1 MARDLF
7 SVTIFFIVFRE
18 TLEAAI
24 IVSVLLGLVEQ
35 IIHEDPNR
43 LAQLK
48 DAEPRNDPESP
59 PNEKKLDD
67 PSASSDASSTPEL
80 TSPEGEDATA
90 KRLLRKM
97 RFQIFFG
104 AALGLLIAGG
114 IGAAFIA
121 VWFTQA
127 SDLWANTE
135 NLWEGKRSRLS
146 EVSHGSRCLHMQVS
160 SPSLP
165 LSLSSSWA
173 SRCSRWTA
181 LRPSGALSFSA
192 PSPASV
198 LLPSSSRPPH
208 DTV

>member
-1 MARDLF
+1 MARNLF
-7 SVTIFFIVFRE
+7 SVPIFFIVFRE

-43 LAQLK
+43 LAQIK
-48 DAEPRNDPESP
+48 DAEPRNDPET

-80 TSPEGEDATA
+80 TSPEDGDATA

-135 NLWEGKRSRLS
+135 NLWEGKS
-146 EVSHGSRCLHMQVS
+146 
-160 SPSLP
+160 
-165 LSLSSSWA
+165 SLSSN
-173 SRCSRWTA
+173 
-181 LRPSGALSFSA
+181 SFQY
-192 PSPASV
+192 
-198 LLPSSSRPPH
+198 
-208 DTV
+208 

>member
-35 IIHEDPNR
+35 IIHEDPDR
-43 LAQLK
+43 LARIK
-48 DAEPRNDPESP
+48 DADRRNDPETP
-59 PNEKKLDD
+59 PDEKKLDD
-67 PSASSDASSTPEL
+67 PAASSDASSTPEL
-80 TSPEGEDATA
+80 TSPEDDGANA

-97 RFQIFFG
+97 RIQIFLG
-104 AALGLLIAGG
+104 AALGLIIAAG

-135 NLWEGKRSRLS
+135 NLWEGKCFCLLS
-146 EVSHGSRCLHMQVS
+146 
-160 SPSLP
+160 
-165 LSLSSSWA
+165 
-173 SRCSRWTA
+173 
-181 LRPSGALSFSA
+181 
-192 PSPASV
+192 
-198 LLPSSSRPPH
+198 
-208 DTV
+208 